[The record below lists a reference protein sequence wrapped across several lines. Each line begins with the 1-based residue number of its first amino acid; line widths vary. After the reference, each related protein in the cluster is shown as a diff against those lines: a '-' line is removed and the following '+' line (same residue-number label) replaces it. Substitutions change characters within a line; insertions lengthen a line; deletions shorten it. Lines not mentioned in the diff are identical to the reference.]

1 MCSIIPSSRQSIVLS
16 LCSTESV
23 QPYNSSSY
31 TVECAGWTEDSYSC
45 SYLLQDTVQQE
56 PMSKEEQKESQ
67 RQMNIDI
74 ILLLQSILFLMLYDL
89 YLYVLS
95 IRVVVN
101 IYRNI
106 SK

>member
-1 MCSIIPSSRQSIVLS
+1 
-16 LCSTESV
+16 
-23 QPYNSSSY
+23 
-31 TVECAGWTEDSYSC
+31 
-45 SYLLQDTVQQE
+45 
-56 PMSKEEQKESQ
+56 
-67 RQMNIDI
+67 MNIDI

-89 YLYVLS
+89 YVLS

>member
-1 MCSIIPSSRQSIVLS
+1 
-16 LCSTESV
+16 
-23 QPYNSSSY
+23 
-31 TVECAGWTEDSYSC
+31 
-45 SYLLQDTVQQE
+45 
-56 PMSKEEQKESQ
+56 MSKEEQKESQ

-89 YLYVLS
+89 YVLS

>member
-1 MCSIIPSSRQSIVLS
+1 
-16 LCSTESV
+16 
-23 QPYNSSSY
+23 
-31 TVECAGWTEDSYSC
+31 
-45 SYLLQDTVQQE
+45 
-56 PMSKEEQKESQ
+56 MSKEEQKESQ